1 MAMQHIKHISDIRA
15 LTKNWRT
22 CHQSI
27 ALVPT
32 MGNLHEGHLSL
43 VAEAQ
48 KHAEKVIV
56 SIFVNPSQF
65 GPNEDFATYPR
76 TEEQDCQRL
85 NTAGVDAVFLPSI
98 DLMYPIDDRI
108 VVDVTRISQ
117 IYCGASRAGHF
128 SGVATVVCKLL
139 NITQPDIALFGLKDF
154 QQFKVI
160 QCLVR
165 DLHFPT
171 TLVGVQTVREKDGLA
186 MSSRNQYLSEQERL
200 IAPMLYRTL
209 CWAKD
214 RLIAGCHFKT
224 IENEA
229 IQQLTHTGLEVDYF
243 SIANQHLH
251 PAQSNDQ
258 SFIILAAA
266 KLGNTR
272 LIDNINVDF
281 K

>member
-1 MAMQHIKHISDIRA
+1 MTMHRIQHISDIRT
-15 LTKNWRT
+15 LTKNWRAS
-22 CHQSI
+22 HQSI
-27 ALVPT
+27 AFVPT
-32 MGNLHEGHLSL
+32 MGNLHPGHLSL

-48 KHAEKVIV
+48 KRAEKVIV

-65 GPNEDFATYPR
+65 GLNEDFATYPR
-76 TEEQDCQRL
+76 TEEQDCQLL
-85 NTAGVDAVFLPSI
+85 NAAGVDAVFLPSI
-98 DLMYPIDDRI
+98 DSIYPIDDQT
-108 VVDVTRISQ
+108 VVNVTRVSQ
-117 IYCGASRAGHF
+117 TYCGASRTGHF

-154 QQFKVI
+154 QQFNVI

-165 DLHFPT
+165 DLHLPI
-171 TLVGVQTVREKDGLA
+171 TLVGVQTMREKDGLA
-186 MSSRNQYLSEQERL
+186 MSSRNQYLSPQERI
-200 IAPMLYRTL
+200 IAPTLYKTL

-229 IQQLTHTGLEVDYF
+229 IQQLTHTGFDVDYF
-243 SIANQHLH
+243 SIANQHLQ

-258 SFIILAAA
+258 SFIILVAA

-272 LIDNINVDF
+272 LIDNINVNF
-281 K
+281 